1 MLPALKECH
10 SQDSGRLREHP
21 LDEAAA
27 QAAAPLGSRGRWQR
41 AHDVGDDATAR
52 DGCLDQGVQLLVTAD
67 SQLQMARRD
76 TLHLQIL
83 GGVARQL
90 QHLQGEK
97 GARGRQGRLRE

>member
-67 SQLQMARRD
+67 GELQ
-76 TLHLQIL
+76 
-83 GGVARQL
+83 VARGDAL
-90 QHLQGEK
+90 DLKRKREEEIWME
-97 GARGRQGRLRE
+97 RRLSFRFVRALRF